1 MRPGPRH
8 MRRPAC
14 VGLLLAIATSL
25 GHAQVRGVPIAAS
38 GAPEGVGAALVLA
51 FPGDALGGGT
61 AWAAS
66 VALQHGRLGAVA
78 TGALVDG
85 ASAPAEAAFGLRA
98 EVLLVRSA
106 TSPFQVLAFTG
117 AGTTELGDAAREW
130 RIPTGVSF
138 AFRVPTPVVT
148 LVPWLATRV
157 QWTVL
162 DDVTDARAGIG
173 AGIDMTWRARYGV
186 RASYD
191 RLLLDGT
198 DETAFGLGLTY
209 TFTSGL

>member
-8 MRRPAC
+8 MRRPAF
-14 VGLLLAIATSL
+14 VGLLLAIATSQ

-38 GAPEGVGAALVLA
+38 GAPEGVSAALVVA
-51 FPGDALGGGT
+51 FPDDALGGGT

-117 AGTTELGDAAREW
+117 AGTTELGDTAREW
-130 RIPTGVSF
+130 RIPAGVSF

-162 DDVTDARAGIG
+162 DDITDARAGIG

-198 DETAFGLGLTY
+198 DETTFGLGLTY

>member
-8 MRRPAC
+8 MRRRALAG
-14 VGLLLAIATSL
+14 VLLALAA
-25 GHAQVRGVPIAAS
+25 GPGQAQVRGLPIVAS
-38 GAPEGVGAALVLA
+38 GEPEGVGAALEMA

-61 AWAAS
+61 VWATS
-66 VALQHGRLGAVA
+66 VALRRGRWGAVA
-78 TGALVDG
+78 TGALVDH
-85 ASAPAEAAFGLRA
+85 ASAPGRAAFGLRA
-98 EVLLVRSA
+98 EALLHRST
-106 TSPFQVLAFTG
+106 TSPFQLLAFAG
-117 AGTTELGDAAREW
+117 AGTTERGDAGREW
-130 RIPTGVSF
+130 RIPAGMSF
-138 AFRVPTPVVT
+138 AFRAPTPIVT

-162 DDVTDARAGIG
+162 DDAADARAGVG
-173 AGIDMTWRARYGV
+173 AGLDMTWRERYGV

-198 DETAFGLGLTY
+198 DETTFGLGLTY

>member
-8 MRRPAC
+8 MRRPLF
-14 VGLLLAIATSL
+14 VGLLLALATRP
-25 GHAQVRGVPIAAS
+25 GQAQVRGVPIAAA
-38 GAPEGVGAALVLA
+38 GAPEGLSAALELA

-66 VALQHGRLGAVA
+66 VALQHGRFGATVI
-78 TGALVDG
+78 GAMVDG
-85 ASAPAEAAFGLRA
+85 ASTSNESAFGLRA
-98 EVLLVRSA
+98 DVLLVRSA
-106 TSPFQVLAFTG
+106 TSPFQLLAFAG
-117 AGTTELGDAAREW
+117 AGTTEPGDAGREW
-130 RIPTGVSF
+130 RIPAGVSF
-138 AFRVPTPVVT
+138 AFRMPTPIVT

-173 AGIDMTWRARYGV
+173 AGIDMTWRARYGL

-198 DETAFGLGLTY
+198 DETTFGLGLTY